1 MTSNRQTLTVF
12 PADEEA
18 PEPYDPSAV
27 IVAYVN
33 ADGGVS
39 YVELDDRWDDDHE
52 VALRIDATAEA
63 HAAAWGVDVA
73 IAAACLTAGRRPN
86 ASERAA

>member
-1 MTSNRQTLTVF
+1 MTATRQALAVF

-27 IVAYVN
+27 IVASLHS
-33 ADGGVS
+33 DGS
-39 YVELDDRWDDDHE
+39 LRYAELDDRWDDAHE

-63 HAAAWGVDVA
+63 HASAWGVDVA
-73 IAAACLTAGRRPN
+73 TAEVCLRESRRPT
-86 ASERAA
+86 ALERAA